1 VSSPD
6 AAVLAMRNIAKSLR
20 QLSRVPAQV
29 AREAAEELHTHI
41 EQQYAAET
49 DPYGR
54 SWAPLKPQTVKRKGG
69 DARILRR
76 TDAMLDGLRVFPQ
89 RGAGI
94 GITLG
99 RAYSAFHQI
108 GTRHMVARKL
118 LPHAGLPDTWQRA
131 IADAAERAFDRW
143 AAKAGA

>member
-1 VSSPD
+1 VSPD

-29 AREAAEELHTHI
+29 AREAADALQTVA
-41 EQQYAAET
+41 EQQFAAEV

-54 SWAPLKPQTVKRKGG
+54 PWAPLKPQTVKRKGG
-69 DARILRR
+69 DTRILRR
-76 TDAMLDGLRVFPQ
+76 TDRMLDSLQIRPM

-94 GITLG
+94 SVTFS

-118 LPHAGLPDTWQRA
+118 LPHAGLPDAWQRA

-143 AAKAGA
+143 ADKAGA